1 MTEEKEKRKV
11 GERRSAQRIK
21 RVLADTTPKHLEQL
35 TKQARALA
43 GDDGDGEE
51 AEYQQDSSVDAIR
64 RKLGHLQKR
73 HTSLREHLT
82 NPSPPQKS
90 LVLRLQVSLFET
102 PRVFV
107 NPSSGKAAQEV
118 VCE

>member
-1 MTEEKEKRKV
+1 MAEEKEKRKV

-43 GDDGDGEE
+43 GDEGE
-51 AEYQQDSSVDAIR
+51 AEYQDSSMDAMR
-64 RKLGHLQKR
+64 RKLGHLHKR
-73 HTSLREHLT
+73 HASLREKLT

-90 LVLRLQVSLFET
+90 LVTRIQVSL
-102 PRVFV
+102 
-107 NPSSGKAAQEV
+107 
-118 VCE
+118 CEDRARFCKP